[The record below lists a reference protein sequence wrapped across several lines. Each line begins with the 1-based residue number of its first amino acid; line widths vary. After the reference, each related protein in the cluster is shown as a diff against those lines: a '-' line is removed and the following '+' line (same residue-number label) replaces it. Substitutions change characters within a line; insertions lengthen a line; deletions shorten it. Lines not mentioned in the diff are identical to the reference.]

1 VTGLALYEIAIAF
14 RAAANKL
21 ADLDLPEDVVRDTL
35 ESISGDLETKAV
47 NVASFVRNLEASAE
61 QIKAAEQQMAN
72 RRKAI
77 EKRAENVREYLL
89 NNMIHAG
96 ISKIECPYFKLA
108 VRENPPA
115 VVINEPGLI
124 PAAYMTE
131 PVAPPPAPD
140 KKLIAAAIKDGFEVP
155 GAHLARGRRLDIK

>member
-1 VTGLALYEIAIAF
+1 MNLSLYQISAEY
-14 RAAANKL
+14 RAASDQL

-89 NNMIHAG
+89 SNMIHAG
-96 ISKIECPYFKLA
+96 ISKIECPYFKLS
-108 VRENPPA
+108 VRENPVS
-115 VVINEPGLI
+115 VVINELGLI

-131 PVAPPPAPD
+131 PVAPTPSPD
-140 KKLIAAAIKDGFEVP
+140 KELIKKAIGDGFEVP
-155 GAHLARGRRLDIK
+155 GAHLARGKRLDIK

>member
-1 VTGLALYEIAIAF
+1 MSLTLYQISAEY
-14 RAAANKL
+14 RATADQL
-21 ADLDLPEDVVRDTL
+21 ADLDLPEEVVCDTL
-35 ESISGDLETKAV
+35 ESISGDLELKAV
-47 NVASFVRNLEASAE
+47 NVASFVRNLEASAA
-61 QIKAAEQQMAN
+61 QIKEAEQQMAN

-89 NNMIHAG
+89 NNMVHAG
-96 ISKIECPYFKLA
+96 IKEISCPYFKLS
-108 VRENPPA
+108 VRDNPVS

-140 KKLIAAAIKDGFEVP
+140 KALIKKAITDGFEVP
-155 GAHLARGRRLDIK
+155 GAHLARAKRLEIK

>member
-1 VTGLALYEIAIAF
+1 MTGLALYQIAGEY
-14 RAAANKL
+14 RAAADQL

-47 NVASFVRNLEASAE
+47 NVASFVRNLEASAA
-61 QIKAAEQQMAN
+61 QIKEAEQAMSN

-89 NNMIHAG
+89 NNMLHSG

-108 VRENPPA
+108 VRDNPPA

-124 PAAYMTE
+124 PLAYMTE

-140 KKLIAAAIKDGFEVP
+140 KALIKKAITDGFEVP
-155 GAHLARGRRLDIK
+155 GAHLTRGKRLDIK